1 MNAAMMRETGATPVL
16 DATDAV
22 APLNA
27 FTIDVEDYFQVS
39 AFESA
44 VGKERWVSMPSRVQ
58 ANTERI
64 LELLALYNV
73 HATFFV
79 LGWVAE
85 RAPQLIKRIA
95 EQGHEVASHG
105 REHTR
110 ITEQSPAQFR
120 QDITWTKALLEDLTG
135 QLVLGYRAASFSIG
149 ANNLWALDVIADAAY
164 QYSSSIYPVHH
175 DLYGMPEAPRFP
187 YRVSHGKL
195 LEIPITTVR
204 LFGRNIPCGGG
215 GYFRLFPY
223 AFSRWAFKR
232 INTHELQPGVFYFH
246 PWEIDPEQPRIDGIS
261 RKARFR
267 HYLNLGRMQGRL
279 QRLLTDF
286 QWGRM
291 DRVFG
296 LLEGAT

>member
-1 MNAAMMRETGATPVL
+1 MLPKINAAPVAETTQAEAPV
-16 DATDAV
+16 
-22 APLNA
+22 NA

-44 VGKERWVSMPSRVQ
+44 VGKQQWASMPSRVQ

-64 LELLALYNV
+64 LELLALHNV
-73 HATFFV
+73 QATFFV

-85 RAPQLIKRIA
+85 RAPQLVKQIA

-105 REHTR
+105 REHIR
-110 ITEQSPAQFR
+110 VTEQSPAQFR
-120 QDITWTKALLEDLTG
+120 QDIIWTKALLEDLTG
-135 QLVLGYRAASFSIG
+135 QPVLGYRAASFSIG
-149 ANNLWALDVIADAAY
+149 ASNLWALDVIAEAAY

-175 DLYGMPEAPRFP
+175 DLYGMPDAPRFP
-187 YRVSHGKL
+187 YRVSYGKL

-204 LFGRNIPCGGG
+204 LLGRNIPCGGG

-223 AFSRWAFKR
+223 SFSRWAFR
-232 INTHELQPGVFYFH
+232 RVNAHELQPGVFYFH

-267 HYLNLGRMQGRL
+267 HYLNLGRMQQRL
-279 QRLLTDF
+279 QRLLNDF

-296 LLEGAT
+296 LREGAT